1 LGSRAADKL
10 KEIEEVRAS
19 LGRRLQEIEDRVPL
33 AGYGKKAA
41 AALAGSSVAASA
53 LGFLVKRRFSGG
65 KKKKRQ
71 KISAKDVPL
80 MQPVTVNVLP
90 KGAAWIAAAGLA
102 AFAGIKVYE
111 TIQRSRSGDTKEQQ
125 RPAVVTHMPASGAG
139 S

>member
-1 LGSRAADKL
+1 LGSRATDKL

-19 LGRRLQEIEDRVPL
+19 LGRKLQLIEDRVPL

-53 LGFLVKRRFSGG
+53 LTFLVKRRFSSGR
-65 KKKKRQ
+65 KKKKA
-71 KISAKDVPL
+71 KVSARDVPL

-102 AFAGIKVYE
+102 AFAGMKVYE
-111 TIQRSRSGDTKEQQ
+111 TLQRSKSGEERQTS
-125 RPAVVTHMPASGAG
+125 RPAVVTKMPQSGAG

>member
-1 LGSRAADKL
+1 MGSRATDKL

-53 LGFLVKRRFSGG
+53 LGFLVKRKFGSG
-65 KKKKRQ
+65 KKKKR
-71 KISAKDVPL
+71 KVSAGDVPL

-102 AFAGIKVYE
+102 AFAGVKVYE
-111 TIQRSRSGDTKEQQ
+111 AIKKNGSSESKQQQ
-125 RPAVVTHMPASGAG
+125 RPAVVTQMPASGAG

>member
-1 LGSRAADKL
+1 MGSRATDKL

-19 LGRRLQEIEDRVPL
+19 LGRRLHEIENRVPL

-53 LGFLVKRRFSGG
+53 LGYVVKRRFGN

-71 KISAKDVPL
+71 KMSAKDVPV

-90 KGAAWIAAAGLA
+90 KGAAWIAAVGFAAWAGV
-102 AFAGIKVYE
+102 KVLE
-111 TIQRSRSGDTKEQQ
+111 TMQRNRSGDAKQQ
-125 RPAVVTHMPASGAG
+125 RPAVVTQMPQSGAG